1 MKYMKYKDL
10 TQIRQGKD
18 VKVVDI
24 KDGNRFR
31 EKVDSMGLRI
41 GVRVKKLSGQVLN
54 GPITIKIGNT
64 KVAIG
69 HGMAK
74 KILVIGEQE

>member
-1 MKYMKYKDL
+1 M
-10 TQIRQGKD
+10 TQIGPGKD

-24 KDGNRFR
+24 KDGNTFR

-41 GVRVKKLSGQVLN
+41 GVRVRKLSGQVLN

-64 KVAIG
+64 KVALG

-74 KILVIGEQE
+74 KILVTSEQE

>member
-1 MKYMKYKDL
+1 MKYKDL

-64 KVAIG
+64 KVALG

-74 KILVIGEQE
+74 KILVISEQE

>member
-1 MKYMKYKDL
+1 MKYKDL
-10 TQIRQGKD
+10 TQIRKGKD

-24 KDGNRFR
+24 KDGNTFR

-41 GVRVKKLSGQVLN
+41 GVRVRKLSGQVLN

-64 KVAIG
+64 KVALG

-74 KILVIGEQE
+74 KILVTSEQE